1 MSAVTL
7 LLCLTFLFICV
18 FVFVSAEHKVIT
30 ADSGR
35 DVTVPCQAPNDNN
48 NLVVVWGRADLKSE
62 YVLLYQHE
70 LIVPDNQHPSFVNRT
85 DLQDRQ
91 MKDGDV
97 SLILKSVN
105 TDDTGMYECYVIRG
119 FRKRTILIGK
129 IYLYVVPPGHKGGDI
144 EDGSVGLI
152 LRLSVPAVVLVL
164 IILKLHKHCVT
175 FWKL

>member
-1 MSAVTL
+1 DRDCPSWV
-7 LLCLTFLFICV
+7 C
-18 FVFVSAEHKVIT
+18 FVFSLPEHKVIT
-30 ADSGR
+30 ADSGQ

-48 NLVVVWGRADLKSE
+48 NLIVVWGRADLKSE

-119 FRKRTILIGK
+119 FRKRTILIVE
-129 IYLYVVPPGHKGGDI
+129 LNT
-144 EDGSVGLI
+144 EDGSVGPI
-152 LRLSVPAVVLVL
+152 LRLLVPVVVLLLV
-164 IILKLHKHCVT
+164 ILKLFKRCVKL
-175 FWKL
+175 WKL

>member
-7 LLCLTFLFICV
+7 SLCSTFLFFGV
-18 FVFVSAEHKVIT
+18 LMFVSA
-30 ADSGR
+30 
-35 DVTVPCQAPNDNN
+35 APNDNN
-48 NLVVVWGRADLKSE
+48 NLIVVWGRADLKSE
-62 YVLLYQHE
+62 YVLLYQDE

-97 SLILKSVN
+97 SVILKSVN

-119 FRKRTILIGK
+119 FRKCTILIGK
-129 IYLYVVPPGHKGGDI
+129 IYFHVVPPGQTGGDT
-144 EDGSVGLI
+144 EDGSLGLI
-152 LRLSVPAVVLVL
+152 LHLSVPAVVLVL